1 MPPPQPGWIEGKVL
15 GGGARPAARRWKSSF
30 QNKRTRRG
38 GQQTQAHAALRTRG
52 AACHAQHHEPTHEHQ
67 PARTCRV
74 GRNRNKLPPPK
85 KNQCN
90 YSELK
95 SSLEKRVGDACDTA
109 SPVRR
114 PRVRCVRAA
123 GPRAAT
129 PCGGVHS
136 FPHEREGG
144 HTEVTGEVSMAS
156 QGLRGRQLSSSG
168 SPSSCPSQSCLR
180 RREHTHKDNPSTGR
194 SRPPGPLWTRACL
207 RSTLTSYQI

>member
-1 MPPPQPGWIEGKVL
+1 MGGSTPCCQEVEKFLPEQEDEERRAADPSPRSTEDARGRLSRPAPRTHSRASASTHVPSRTQQKQVAPPPQ
-15 GGGARPAARRWKSSF
+15 
-30 QNKRTRRG
+30 
-38 GQQTQAHAALRTRG
+38 
-52 AACHAQHHEPTHEHQ
+52 
-67 PARTCRV
+67 
-74 GRNRNKLPPPK
+74 